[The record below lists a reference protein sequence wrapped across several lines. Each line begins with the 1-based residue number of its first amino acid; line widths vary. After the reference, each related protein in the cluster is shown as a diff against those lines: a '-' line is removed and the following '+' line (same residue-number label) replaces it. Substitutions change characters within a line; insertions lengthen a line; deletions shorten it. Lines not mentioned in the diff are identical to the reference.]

1 MHLQNEITP
10 PSQIRDGIPDSLE
23 KIILKCTMKKPEDR
37 YQTAD
42 ELIAD
47 LKLVFEDTSGEY
59 VGIVPTIDDS
69 PTIMIDQNELTQR
82 IQTNDDTQPVEDSD
96 SNAYLEEDD
105 EEEETGMNSKIE
117 KLVIVLAAVVG
128 AIILISI
135 VVFVV
140 KSSGLFKSGKSTT
153 QSTIAATTEAKH
165 HNTTENTQL
174 IIISDCL

>member
-1 MHLQNEITP
+1 MYEMVTGHVPFDHENGVTIALMHLQNEITP
-10 PSQIRDGIPDSLE
+10 PSQVRDGIPDSLE

-105 EEEETGMNSKIE
+105 EEERNRNELKDRRNLS
-117 KLVIVLAAVVG
+117 
-128 AIILISI
+128 
-135 VVFVV
+135 
-140 KSSGLFKSGKSTT
+140 LFL
-153 QSTIAATTEAKH
+153 Q
-165 HNTTENTQL
+165 QW
-174 IIISDCL
+174 

>member
-1 MHLQNEITP
+1 
-10 PSQIRDGIPDSLE
+10 
-23 KIILKCTMKKPEDR
+23 MKKPEDR

-128 AIILISI
+128 AII
-135 VVFVV
+135 
-140 KSSGLFKSGKSTT
+140 
-153 QSTIAATTEAKH
+153 
-165 HNTTENTQL
+165 
-174 IIISDCL
+174 

>member
-1 MHLQNEITP
+1 MYEMVTGHVPFDHENGVTIALMHLQNEITP
-10 PSQIRDGIPDSLE
+10 PSQVRDDSRQFRE
-23 KIILKCTMKKPEDR
+23 DHLKCTMKKPEDR

-128 AIILISI
+128 AII
-135 VVFVV
+135 
-140 KSSGLFKSGKSTT
+140 
-153 QSTIAATTEAKH
+153 
-165 HNTTENTQL
+165 
-174 IIISDCL
+174 

>member
-1 MHLQNEITP
+1 MW
-10 PSQIRDGIPDSLE
+10 
-23 KIILKCTMKKPEDR
+23 
-37 YQTAD
+37 
-42 ELIAD
+42 EL
-47 LKLVFEDTSGEY
+47 FQRS
-59 VGIVPTIDDS
+59 
-69 PTIMIDQNELTQR
+69 MIDQNELTQR

-140 KSSGLFKSGKSTT
+140 KSSGLFKSGKYDRSNNRSQTS
-153 QSTIAATTEAKH
+153 QYYRKIHS
-165 HNTTENTQL
+165 
-174 IIISDCL
+174 